1 MKRIAYLGLLPMAAT
16 AMQQFCPPIVP
27 KILKMMSIAA
37 DYGTDVGVVVNS
49 GLNLATLRTILDDI
63 RSNVKNPSPNTL
75 MHCGAEETPAIPL
88 ESDKHGCECNVE
100 VVSCTSETS
109 TIPDFQSK
117 VTDICKKDIKSMHC
131 QICHC
136 SRSVFDPKSPQIQAL
151 NKSYIALNK
160 KEKAWKCDIEHFAGL
175 SKDKMSHVEA
185 ANTNCFNAGISF
197 AVIGGIPVLVYMI
210 YLGTT
215 TCEDPDEMDEEE
227 ENKWWMVVACHVF
240 QDLPQST
247 ILTFLLLLTVESR
260 GRTCTDE
267 LYEMVGASATY
278 DEGYSHLG
286 LIDIPVHESSGFHDL
301 LATNAL
307 YSWSFITLLFNV
319 MSSGVIMISSI
330 AKSMPNSFLKIVAVS
345 PIMMFLW
352 LCFALMPF
360 YAAIYW
366 GFNPFIPGES
376 GLMKTALGFWI
387 TGLIEWIAVLLI
399 VSCVFYKWCV
409 MGESPFDKI

>member
-1 MKRIAYLGLLPMAAT
+1 MAAT

-49 GLNLATLRTILDDI
+49 GLNVADLRTIVDDI
-63 RSNVKNPSPNTL
+63 RSKVKDPEPNTL
-75 MHCGAEETPAIPL
+75 INCEATAAETAAAIPL
-88 ESDKHGCECNVE
+88 ESDEQGCSCFEDHI
-100 VVSCTSETS
+100 SCTDETS
-109 TIPDFQSK
+109 SIPDYQSK
-117 VTDICKKDIKSMHC
+117 VRKLCVDSIKMMSC
-131 QICHC
+131 RTCHC
-136 SRSVFDPKSPQIQAL
+136 PMSVYDATSPQIQAL
-151 NKSYIALNK
+151 NKSYIALNEE
-160 KEKAWKCDIEHFAGL
+160 EKAWKCDIDHFASL
-175 SKDKMSHVEA
+175 SKNEMSHLEA
-185 ANTNCFNAGISF
+185 AQTSCFNAGISF

-227 ENKWWMVVACHVF
+227 ESKWWMVVACHVF

-247 ILTFLLLLTVESR
+247 ILTVLLLLTVESR
-260 GRTCTDE
+260 GRTCTDA
-267 LYEMVGASATY
+267 LYDLLGKSTLY
-278 DEGYSHLG
+278 DEGYTTLG
-286 LIDIPVHESSGFHDL
+286 LIDIPVHTNSGFHDL

-307 YSWSFITLLFNV
+307 YSWSFLTLLFNV

-330 AKSMPNSFLKIVAVS
+330 AKSMPNSFLKILAVS
-345 PIMMFLW
+345 PVLMFLW

-366 GFNPFIPGES
+366 GFSPVIPNES
-376 GLMKTALGFWI
+376 GLMKTALGFMI
-387 TGLIEWIAVLLI
+387 TGMIEWFAVLLML
-399 VSCVFYKWCV
+399 SCVLYKWCI

>member
-1 MKRIAYLGLLPMAAT
+1 MKRIAYLGFLPMATT

-49 GLNLATLRTILDDI
+49 GLNVAALRTSIEDI
-63 RSNVKNPSPNTL
+63 RSKVKNPDPNIL
-75 MHCGAEETPAIPL
+75 INCEAEKTAAIPL
-88 ESDKHGCECNVE
+88 ESNKHGCSCVHDFINCTNV
-100 VVSCTSETS
+100 TSS
-109 TIPDFQSK
+109 IPDFQKK
-117 VTDICKKDIKSMHC
+117 VSALCVNSIETMSC
-131 QICHC
+131 QTCHC
-136 SRSVFDPKSPQIQAL
+136 PMSVFDAKSPQIIAL
-151 NKSYIALNK
+151 NQSYIALTK
-160 KEKAWKCDIEHFAGL
+160 KKKAWKCDIEHFATL

-215 TCEDPDEMDEEE
+215 TCEDPDEMDEGE

-247 ILTFLLLLTVESR
+247 ILTFLLLLTVEST

-267 LYEMVGASATY
+267 LYEMLKQSTMY
-278 DEGYSHLG
+278 DEGYTKLG
-286 LIDIPVHESSGFHDL
+286 LIDIPVSANSGFHDL

-307 YSWSFITLLFNV
+307 YSWSFITLVINV
-319 MSSGVIMISSI
+319 GSSGVIMISSI
-330 AKSMPNSFLKIVAVS
+330 AKSMPNSFLMIVAAS
-345 PIMMFLW
+345 PVMMFLW

-366 GFNPFIPGES
+366 GFSPFIPGES

-387 TGLIEWIAVLLI
+387 TGLIEWIVVLLMI
-399 VSCVFYKWCV
+399 TCVLYKWCI